1 MSLKYL
7 FIENFSWCSSSNMF
21 SKKKKKPAIS
31 LPSNFQHRV
40 HTGYDNSS
48 NKFVGLPKQWASLV
62 EDVAGSASQRRPQPV
77 IDPSTI
83 TPTDMLDLKV
93 KNDSIH
99 KLKHIF
105 PSSINYYLKTVFLI
119 SLFTF
124 YIDGCQRGRWTN
136 VRWKWTF
143 NS

>member
-1 MSLKYL
+1 MLHLMSSIIFANIHVLL
-7 FIENFSWCSSSNMF
+7 NSSCYTATNMF

-62 EDVAGSASQRRPQPV
+62 EDVAGSSSPRRPQPV

-93 KNDSIH
+93 TILSNFFEGS
-99 KLKHIF
+99 
-105 PSSINYYLKTVFLI
+105 Y
-119 SLFTF
+119 
-124 YIDGCQRGRWTN
+124 
-136 VRWKWTF
+136 
-143 NS
+143 

>member
-1 MSLKYL
+1 
-7 FIENFSWCSSSNMF
+7 MF

-62 EDVAGSASQRRPQPV
+62 EDVGGSSSPRRPQPV

-93 KNDSIH
+93 RSNFYQKIMLICYAINFFIITISI
-99 KLKHIF
+99 L
-105 PSSINYYLKTVFLI
+105 YV
-119 SLFTF
+119 
-124 YIDGCQRGRWTN
+124 
-136 VRWKWTF
+136 
-143 NS
+143 

>member
-1 MSLKYL
+1 MT
-7 FIENFSWCSSSNMF
+7 FQIIIIPIDNFSWFSGINMF

-62 EDVAGSASQRRPQPV
+62 EDVAGSSSPRRPQPV

-93 KNDSIH
+93 KN
-99 KLKHIF
+99 
-105 PSSINYYLKTVFLI
+105 
-119 SLFTF
+119 
-124 YIDGCQRGRWTN
+124 
-136 VRWKWTF
+136 
-143 NS
+143 

>member
-1 MSLKYL
+1 MFIQNRSTYHDISFNSLKLNL
-7 FIENFSWCSSSNMF
+7 FIFSWIKTKTMF

-62 EDVAGSASQRRPQPV
+62 EDVAGSSSPRRPQPV

-93 KNDSIH
+93 RLILRLKNSR
-99 KLKHIF
+99 
-105 PSSINYYLKTVFLI
+105 S
-119 SLFTF
+119 
-124 YIDGCQRGRWTN
+124 
-136 VRWKWTF
+136 
-143 NS
+143 

>member
-1 MSLKYL
+1 
-7 FIENFSWCSSSNMF
+7 MF

-62 EDVAGSASQRRPQPV
+62 EDVAGSSSPRRPQPV

-93 KNDSIH
+93 TILLNFLRALIYFNII
-99 KLKHIF
+99 IF
-105 PSSINYYLKTVFLI
+105 A
-119 SLFTF
+119 
-124 YIDGCQRGRWTN
+124 
-136 VRWKWTF
+136 
-143 NS
+143 

>member
-1 MSLKYL
+1 
-7 FIENFSWCSSSNMF
+7 MF

-62 EDVAGSASQRRPQPV
+62 EDVAGSSSPRRPQPV

-93 KNDSIH
+93 KIKSNVSKESRDSILPTWPFSFI
-99 KLKHIF
+99 KI
-105 PSSINYYLKTVFLI
+105 I
-119 SLFTF
+119 SFFNRRLFGERMGKCMMVT
-124 YIDGCQRGRWTN
+124 G
-136 VRWKWTF
+136 V
-143 NS
+143 

>member
-1 MSLKYL
+1 
-7 FIENFSWCSSSNMF
+7 MF

-62 EDVAGSASQRRPQPV
+62 EDVAGSSSPRRPQPV

-93 KNDSIH
+93 EIKPHPQKECHDG
-99 KLKHIF
+99 KLQLELNVILF
-105 PSSINYYLKTVFLI
+105 FRVLQSFRI
-119 SLFTF
+119 S
-124 YIDGCQRGRWTN
+124 
-136 VRWKWTF
+136 
-143 NS
+143 

>member
-1 MSLKYL
+1 
-7 FIENFSWCSSSNMF
+7 MF

-62 EDVAGSASQRRPQPV
+62 EDVAGSSSPRRPQPV

-93 KNDSIH
+93 KMIIH
-99 KLKHIF
+99 F
-105 PSSINYYLKTVFLI
+105 SEGYYL
-119 SLFTF
+119 SLLYFYD
-124 YIDGCQRGRWTN
+124 YID
-136 VRWKWTF
+136 
-143 NS
+143 

>member
-1 MSLKYL
+1 
-7 FIENFSWCSSSNMF
+7 MF

-62 EDVAGSASQRRPQPV
+62 EDVAGSSSPRRPQPV

-93 KNDSIH
+93 SRNIQNCG
-99 KLKHIF
+99 KL
-105 PSSINYYLKTVFLI
+105 
-119 SLFTF
+119 
-124 YIDGCQRGRWTN
+124 GRY
-136 VRWKWTF
+136 
-143 NS
+143 